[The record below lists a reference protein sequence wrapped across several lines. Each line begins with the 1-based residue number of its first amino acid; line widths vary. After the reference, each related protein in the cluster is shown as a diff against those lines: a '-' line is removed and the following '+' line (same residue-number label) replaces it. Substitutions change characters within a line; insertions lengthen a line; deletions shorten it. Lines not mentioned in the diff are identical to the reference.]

1 MKMSTQLLLT
11 RIEQNKENIA
21 KNKIDHTHKQVC
33 VQRDQ
38 LLDELDSIREEH
50 QQLKMQNS

>member
-1 MKMSTQLLLT
+1 MSTQLLLT